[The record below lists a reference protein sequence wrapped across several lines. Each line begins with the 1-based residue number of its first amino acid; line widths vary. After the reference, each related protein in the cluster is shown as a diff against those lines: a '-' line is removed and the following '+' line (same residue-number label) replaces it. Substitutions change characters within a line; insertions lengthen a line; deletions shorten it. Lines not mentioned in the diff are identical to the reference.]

1 MKGHAGGG
9 KSDQPRRVTGVSGG
23 LGLTGTEAAQP
34 AAEILGLGRGLGF
47 RGISTV
53 VTFSFSPVSA
63 FPRSSAGSC
72 YGMKCPLC
80 SQPTQTR
87 ITRGGG
93 GGTSSSV
100 VVQSGGPCLG
110 GWGGEGGLRGR
121 QGCRQRSQAPGVA
134 PISALFNKHDTCAI

>member
-34 AAEILGLGRGLGF
+34 AAEILGLERGLGF

-53 VTFSFSPVSA
+53 VTFSFSRFSFSQIFGRKLLWNEMPPLLSA
-63 FPRSSAGSC
+63 HTNKNNPR
-72 YGMKCPLC
+72 
-80 SQPTQTR
+80 R
-87 ITRGGG
+87 G
-93 GGTSSSV
+93 GGTSSSA

-134 PISALFNKHDTCAI
+134 PISAPFNKHDTCAI

>member
-53 VTFSFSPVSA
+53 VTFSFSRFSFSQIFGRKLLWNEMPPLLSA
-63 FPRSSAGSC
+63 HTNKNNPR
-72 YGMKCPLC
+72 
-80 SQPTQTR
+80 R
-87 ITRGGG
+87 G
-93 GGTSSSV
+93 GGTSSLE

-134 PISALFNKHDTCAI
+134 PISAPFNKHDTCAI